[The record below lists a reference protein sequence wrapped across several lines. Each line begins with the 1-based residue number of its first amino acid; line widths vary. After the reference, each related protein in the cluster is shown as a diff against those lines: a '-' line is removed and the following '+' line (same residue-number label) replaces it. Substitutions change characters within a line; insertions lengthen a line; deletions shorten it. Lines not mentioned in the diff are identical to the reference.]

1 MGTWSTG
8 NFQNDQALDYLGS
21 VMHSLI
27 GKLEE
32 IIEHPI
38 RAEADEPSNFEV
50 MAAVEIITVLCENL
64 NAVPPKPDLVSKCQ
78 ETFLTSWEKTIDGVG
93 PVPGFKEERRAVI
106 AASFEKLKAIAQEW
120 HS

>member
-1 MGTWSTG
+1 MGSWGTG
-8 NFQNDQALDYLGS
+8 NFQNDDALDYLGE

-32 IIEHPI
+32 VVEHPI

-64 NAVPPKPDLVSKCQ
+64 NAIPPEPDLVSKCQ
-78 ETFLTSWEKTIDGVG
+78 ETFLKSWGKSIDGLD
-93 PVPGFKEERRAVI
+93 PKSGFKEERREVI
-106 AASFEKLKAIAQEW
+106 VASFEKLKTIAQEW